1 MYNYYQ
7 QQPTMAPPFKQ
18 ATIPF
23 QLKGYPV
30 SSYEEAKVA
39 SVDFDGSI
47 FFFPDVANKKIY
59 TKQINAEGIAVLNMY
74 ELKPIPESPQP
85 GDYVTRTEFEQAL
98 NSLIQKF
105 TQQQSVPSEPQ
116 TYKEVF

>member
-1 MYNYYQ
+1 
-7 QQPTMAPPFKQ
+7 MAPPFKQ
-18 ATIPF
+18 TAIPF

-59 TKQINAEGIAVLNMY
+59 IKQINEQSYSTDDVVGQKWPKSLAINN
-74 ELKPIPESPQP
+74 
-85 GDYVTRTEFEQAL
+85 EFSS
-98 NSLIQKF
+98 NLIITNGPK
-105 TQQQSVPSEPQ
+105 
-116 TYKEVF
+116 